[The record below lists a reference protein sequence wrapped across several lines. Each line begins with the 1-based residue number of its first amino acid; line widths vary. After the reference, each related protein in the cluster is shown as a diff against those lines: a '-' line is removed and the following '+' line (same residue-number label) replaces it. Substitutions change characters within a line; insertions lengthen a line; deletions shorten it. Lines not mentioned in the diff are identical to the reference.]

1 MRLEY
6 QIITA
11 FAADLVL
18 GDPRWLPHPVRAI
31 ARLASALETPL
42 RRIIPNARTA
52 GILTVMLV
60 LAATGGAAIAVTSCA
75 AYLHPALADVVA
87 IILLYTCLAGKD
99 LSAHSGRVYQALASG
114 DLPSAR
120 SQVAMLVGR
129 DTQSLDESGVV
140 RAAVESVAEN
150 LVDGVSAPLFFAMIG
165 GPVGAMVYK
174 AINTLDSTFGYK
186 NDRYLYFGWAAARL
200 DDVANYLPARLTVP
214 FMVLAAAILRL
225 RPRDAWQICRRDG
238 RKHPSPNS
246 GLAEGCAAGALGIQ
260 LGGVNYYF
268 GEPSERP
275 RMGEPRQPIAASDI
289 LLVNRLMLT
298 TAVGFLAVIAAIRLL
313 FIK

>member
-1 MRLEY
+1 
-6 QIITA
+6 
-11 FAADLVL
+11 
-18 GDPRWLPHPVRAI
+18 
-31 ARLASALETPL
+31 
-42 RRIIPNARTA
+42 
-52 GILTVMLV
+52 
-60 LAATGGAAIAVTSCA
+60 
-75 AYLHPALADVVA
+75 
-87 IILLYTCLAGKD
+87 
-99 LSAHSGRVYQALASG
+99 
-114 DLPSAR
+114 
-120 SQVAMLVGR
+120 
-129 DTQSLDESGVV
+129 
-140 RAAVESVAEN
+140 
-150 LVDGVSAPLFFAMIG
+150 
-165 GPVGAMVYK
+165 MVYK

-214 FMVLAAAILRL
+214 LMVLAAAILRL

-246 GLAEGCAAGALGIQ
+246 GLAEACAAGALGIQ

-275 RMGEPRQPIAASDI
+275 RMGEPRQPMAASDI

-298 TAVGFLAVIAAIRLL
+298 TAVGFLAAIAAIRLI